1 MSKFYLFIATFYLLV
16 SLNLQAEV
24 KLPSIFG
31 SHMVLQRDHANPVWG
46 WAAPSEK
53 ITVSI
58 AGQSHNVTTG
68 KDGSDGNIKA
78 VKVVKFEKLKI
89 DLQRP

>member
-1 MSKFYLFIATFYLLV
+1 MIDAVLTAFSSLRMSKHFESLVVLSLLV
-16 SLNLQAEV
+16 GLNLQAEV

-46 WAAPSEK
+46 WAAPGDK

-58 AGQSHNVTTG
+58 AGQSHATTAG
-68 KDGSDGNIKA
+68 KDGGGA
-78 VKVVKFEKLKI
+78 
-89 DLQRP
+89 

>member
-1 MSKFYLFIATFYLLV
+1 MSIAAFSILV
-16 SLNLQAEV
+16 DLNLQAEV

-46 WAAPSEK
+46 WAAPGEK

-58 AGQSHNVTTG
+58 AGQSHSATTD
-68 KDGSDGNIKA
+68 KDGA
-78 VKVVKFEKLKI
+78 WRVKLQPLKVNAKGQT
-89 DLQRP
+89 LSE